1 MLAFI
6 LGYVL
11 ALVVV
16 GGVSLSRTSIFVESP
31 LGAVLA
37 LVAILWPLAGL
48 ITLRLVTMVGDAIGA
63 SAVRAFEAEAEA
75 KVKRA
80 A

>member
-11 ALVVV
+11 ALVLV
-16 GGVSLSRTSIFVESP
+16 GGVSVYTTSIFVETP
-31 LGAVLA
+31 LGPVLA
-37 LVAILWPLAGL
+37 LVAILWPVAGL
-48 ITLRLVTMVGDAIGA
+48 IALRLATALGDAIGA